1 MNNQSKQATGNKNL
15 SDQIAVDEKGN
26 IVIDAQ
32 KLMTASSMTTKKPG
46 SNKVARSVNWIR

>member
-1 MNNQSKQATGNKNL
+1 MLYLMRDTMRSTRQLVKL
-15 SDQIAVDEKGN
+15 DEKGN